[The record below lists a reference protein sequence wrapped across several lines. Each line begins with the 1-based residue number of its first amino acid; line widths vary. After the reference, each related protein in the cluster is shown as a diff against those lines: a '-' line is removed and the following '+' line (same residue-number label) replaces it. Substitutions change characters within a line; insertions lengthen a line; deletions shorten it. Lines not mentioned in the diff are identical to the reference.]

1 MKTTTRKTTTSTIPK
16 GIRKARAAAPITPT
30 IDFNRELAAL
40 FDLGGKIAFLP
51 GGYGGIGEAIAWGL
65 AQRGAVIVVA
75 GRSKAK
81 ADHLARR
88 LRAAGHAAHG
98 MVLDATRVDAIE
110 RVVAAIAG
118 RFGAI
123 DIMVNCIGTQI
134 EEPIGKVTEKSFDHV
149 YTVNLKAA
157 MFVAQAVARVQ
168 IEAGR
173 GGKQVHLL
181 SVRAQLGLRDR
192 GYSAYCSTKGALV
205 MLIRQHAMELA
216 RYRINVNGIAPTF
229 VYTEMIRHVMDNP
242 DFKRQLLARIP
253 LGRIADPKD
262 VVGAAVFFAA
272 PASDFVTGQVLYVDG
287 GITASQ

>member
-1 MKTTTRKTTTSTIPK
+1 MRTSTRKPAISITPTKILKP
-16 GIRKARAAAPITPT
+16 RAAAPVTPT
-30 IDFNRELAAL
+30 IDFDRELAAL
-40 FDLGGKIAFLP
+40 FNLSGKVAFLP

-65 AQRGAVIVVA
+65 AQRGATVVLA

-81 ADHLARR
+81 ADTLARQ
-88 LRAAGHAAHG
+88 LRAADYSAHG
-98 MVLDATRVDAIE
+98 MALDATRVGAIE
-110 RVVAAIAG
+110 RVVAAVAR

-123 DIMVNCIGTQI
+123 DILVNCIGTQI

-157 MFVAQAVARVQ
+157 MFVAQAVARAQ
-168 IEAGR
+168 IAAGR
-173 GGKQVHLL
+173 GGKQMHLL

-262 VVGAAVFFAA
+262 VVGAALFFATA
-272 PASDFVTGQVLYVDG
+272 ASDFVTGQILYVDG
-287 GITASQ
+287 GITSSQ